1 MIDIWE
7 SHQVHACIYRHP
19 VTLSHEIHE
28 LQKLQ
33 AGQSRLA
40 MPGSATAPRNTPA
53 RKSYDGKKER
63 KHKESPSTPTQQS
76 LKKKKKS
83 EVVESCYNLQN
94 TQKTPAWSVCII
106 WIKVSNI
113 QWIYKTNLKSKFQF
127 FKFKELCRIT
137 ACITVT
143 RLSMYEVHSL
153 YKNPGLMLK
162 TSEITSG
169 GVIGKGYPCRDYIF
183 KLCKISLQKIYRKW
197 RS

>member
-1 MIDIWE
+1 MLAFIDTLWHWAMRAM
-7 SHQVHACIYRHP
+7 SCRNCRQGRAGWPCQGLQQHQG
-19 VTLSHEIHE
+19 IHQQGRVMME
-28 LQKLQ
+28 
-33 AGQSRLA
+33 R
-40 MPGSATAPRNTPA
+40 
-53 RKSYDGKKER
+53 KKE
-63 KHKESPSTPTQQS
+63 STKNPHLPQHNKA

-169 GVIGKGYPCRDYIF
+169 GVIGKGYSCRDYIF